1 MNLSLRRGP
10 DAVSPTAHYTGETWV
25 RNDLSHPELAT
36 WQGRL
41 FFDALRPTMA
51 LSRVL
56 GGPTLEGLLVA
67 RHRIIDAELE
77 QAIEAGSIGQVIEP
91 ACGMSPRGWRFA
103 NRWGDRLTYV
113 EADLPAMARRK
124 RDALARIGSRTDH
137 HRVADLDVLHDSGPL
152 SFAGLAATL
161 DPDVGTAV
169 ITEGLLTYL
178 NDADVL
184 AVWRRLAT
192 ALQGFPRGLYLSDL
206 RLAGTSRDPVE
217 EVFNRGLSGFVRG
230 RVYPHFRDDE
240 DAAEH
245 LVEAGFDEARVHA
258 AADHPATVEL
268 RDDPGAAL
276 IRVIEGTIG

>member
-124 RDALARIGSRTDH
+124 RDALARMGSRTDH

-184 AVWRRLAT
+184 AVWRRL
-192 ALQGFPRGLYLSDL
+192 GKGSRGASTCPTCDL
-206 RLAGTSRDPVE
+206 REPAATPSRRSSTGGSQASCAVGSIHTS
-217 EVFNRGLSGFVRG
+217 
-230 RVYPHFRDDE
+230 
-240 DAAEH
+240 
-245 LVEAGFDEARVHA
+245 
-258 AADHPATVEL
+258 ATMKTLPSTSSRRASTKRACTPPPTIPPPSSCVT
-268 RDDPGAAL
+268 
-276 IRVIEGTIG
+276 IRERR